1 MTKKCNDI
9 FVVYIFAKYGYKTRY
24 NSGRDVKS
32 SLFLCFYRPLTMPSA
47 GFFYARKEMFM
58 IKTAEAVSLGHP
70 DKTADYISS
79 YILDRMIEQDTNVRY
94 AVEVMIKDNTV
105 VLGGE
110 ISGDVNLTNVK
121 DYVVAALGEIG
132 YDETYRLRWGDNAV
146 NPAKIQVINLI
157 GRQSFDIS
165 QGLEQN
171 GWGDQGVFV
180 GYACKGVGNISREQY
195 LAKKLCDALYEY
207 ALQNIY
213 LGIDIKTQITLNELG
228 GIETAVVAIP
238 MRKEMNLTTF
248 IIMALGEEPENIIVN
263 GTGIYQKHSSIA
275 DCGVTGRKLACDF
288 YETSCPIGGGSPWT
302 KDASKADVT
311 LNLYA
316 RKLALE
322 NLQDNDECFV
332 YLSSCIGQSELM
344 SAEVKTVKKCVETI
358 KSLSITAKPS
368 EIITELGLNK
378 PIFAELCK
386 NWVF

>member
-1 MTKKCNDI
+1 MFLSSADYA
-9 FVVYIFAKYGYKTRY
+9 V
-24 NSGRDVKS
+24 SG
-32 SLFLCFYRPLTMPSA
+32 L
-47 GFFYARKEMFM
+47 FYARKEMFM

-110 ISGDVNLTNVK
+110 ICGDVSLAKVNF
-121 DYVVAALGEIG
+121 YVTEALAEIG
-132 YDETYRLRWGDNAV
+132 YDAFYSQRWGKCAIEPD
-146 NPAKIQVINLI
+146 KIQVINLI
-157 GRQSFDIS
+157 GQQSDDIN
-165 QGLEQN
+165 QGVTRDA
-171 GWGDQGVFV
+171 WGDQGVFV
-180 GYACKGVGNISREQY
+180 GYACKGLDYISREQY
-195 LAKKLCDALYEY
+195 LAKKLCKALYEY

-238 MRKEMNLTTF
+238 MQKEMNLTTF

-344 SAEVKTVKKCVETI
+344 SAEVKTVKKGVETI

-368 EIITELGLNK
+368 EIIAELGLNK
-378 PIFAELCK
+378 PVFAELCK
-386 NWVF
+386 NGLFSC